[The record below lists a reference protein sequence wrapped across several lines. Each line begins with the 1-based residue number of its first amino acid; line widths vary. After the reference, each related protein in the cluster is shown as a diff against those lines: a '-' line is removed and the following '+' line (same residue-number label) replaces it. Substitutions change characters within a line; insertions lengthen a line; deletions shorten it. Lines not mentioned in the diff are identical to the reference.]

1 MGRTVDRYIREENLL
16 RGTTYVVC
24 ARVGT
29 KMKHVGRFSTLEE
42 ARNQRDAVLR
52 PVEPVERSNSTYIYE
67 RKGRFQARAHSSE
80 TGTVYL
86 GTFNTEKEA
95 FQARAHFQETGTINL
110 ENVKNPRRQTIWR
123 QNAVK
128 KKTRYLTSP
137 AETAPTNPEAFTIQD
152 LFEPWEWGSSA

>member
-1 MGRTVDRYIREENLL
+1 MGRTVDRYIREDKLR

-52 PVEPVERSNSTYIYE
+52 PVEPVERLNSTYIYE

-86 GTFNTEKEA
+86 GTFNTEQEA
-95 FQARAHFQETGTINL
+95 FQARAHFQATGTINL
-110 ENVKNPRRQTIWR
+110 ENLEKPTRKTIWR

-128 KKTRYLTSP
+128 KKIQSLAYP
-137 AETAPTNPEAFTIQD
+137 AESPAPTNLEAFTLQD
-152 LFEPWEWGSSA
+152 LIKPWEWGS